1 MSFKTI
7 RELDLPDPINTITTS
22 DVLAVCDF
30 DGGETYRFSISNL
43 FDLLPANSSTISG
56 IVSSGAGQL
65 NKVWKT
71 DGSGNP
77 GWGDDADTTY
87 SQFTISA
94 EGLVPASTTADAR
107 YLAADGTW
115 KSLPAQV
122 GLFSVGVNGIVGGP
136 TQQESDDGN
145 LLSADGNW
153 VTLSNYPNTLN
164 NSGVVSAG
172 SGNLNKVWKT
182 DGAGNPGWGDDA
194 DTTYSQ
200 FTILAEGL
208 VPASTTADARY
219 LAADGTWKSLP
230 AQVGLFSV
238 GVNGIVGGPTQQES
252 DDGNLLSADGNWVT
266 LSNYPNT
273 LNNSGVVSAGSGN
286 LNKVWKTDGAG
297 NPGWGDDADTTY
309 SQFTILAEGL
319 VPASTTADARY
330 LAADGTWKSL
340 PAGVGLF
347 SVGVN
352 GIVGGPTQQESDD
365 GNLLSADGNWVTL
378 SNYPNTLNNSGVVSA
393 GSGNLNKVWKT
404 DGAGNPGWGDD
415 ADTTYSQFT
424 ILAEGLVPAST
435 TADARYL
442 AADGTWKSLPA
453 GVGLF
458 SVGVNGIV
466 GGPTQQE
473 SDDGNLLSADGN
485 WVTLS
490 NYPNT
495 LNNSGVVSAGS
506 GNLNKV
512 WKTDGA
518 GNPGWG
524 DDADTTYSQFTILA
538 EGLVPA
544 STTADARYLAADGT
558 WKSLPAGVG
567 LFSVGV
573 NGIVGGPTQQESDDG
588 NLLSADGNWVTLSN
602 YPNTLNNSGVVS
614 AGSGN
619 LNKVWKTDGAGNPG
633 WGDDADTTYSQFTIL
648 AEGLVPAS
656 TTADARYL
664 AADGTW
670 KSLPAGVGLF
680 SVGVNGIVGGPTQQ
694 ESDDGNLLSADGNW
708 VTLSNYPNTLNN
720 SGVVSAGSGNLNKV
734 WKTDGAGNPGWRDE
748 GLSIS
753 SHDTEGAY
761 LITNDPSFG
770 AYLWYKDVEVSTG
783 GGGQLFSKI
792 DNPPAA
798 SDSTL
803 YLRDGD
809 DFYIADYRSMAGF
822 TQAFLA
828 STPDASKIEE
838 VYQLMLLRSADQTA
852 IDFYLN
858 DPTTYPS
865 MTEIALLVGYSD
877 EYTAHTDS
885 IINHP
890 IYIYNDNDLSTAV
903 LRSDDYESYVNNHP
917 GLSVAYA
924 NYVSGGGTQSKNDWG
939 ATHYLYS
946 GRGEG
951 RHIIKLTGVGAGN
964 YTYQCNN
971 HPNAMTGSMIVFGED
986 VDDGSPASP
995 GGVGTIPGPGLE
1007 ITLEDI
1013 RNKINELAIKAK
1025 TNIFSVNTAGL
1036 VPGPLGSEV
1045 GEFLRGDGNWA
1056 PIPSGGASVTVSTEP
1071 APTGAADGDLW
1082 FNETVGE
1089 LYVYIDG
1096 TGWVQ
1101 TNGGGAGGGEGY
1113 GVTAWVSA
1121 SGVISVTTAST
1132 ANAGP
1137 GTFSQNDRFY
1147 DLNDMVI
1154 GNTLNQSSSVLDSD
1168 VVKSG
1173 TFDPNGGPIF
1183 IQVSYA
1189 KHNDATTGGAIDQ
1202 CQAFVKQSYDVNGDK
1217 TKVVIHSSNSPQNT
1231 SAAIPAWINITAA
1244 QLGVVS
1250 SGGGGTG
1257 GTGGAGGGNFS
1268 TGWVDTD
1275 GTTAVGNGNTL
1286 SFDHN
1291 LGSDDLIVK
1300 VYMAK
1305 DASGTD
1311 AKEVGQELVQSGGI
1325 NFEWGCSI
1333 DAITSSTVDVFL
1345 LQDGWVEYVASG
1357 HVAGNWG
1364 STYTHIKVVVS
1375 SGAGSGGSGS
1385 WNFTDQTVDVAL
1397 APTTTWQSLDLS
1409 SFVGSNSAYVVFE
1422 AYGNTSGYSLNLD
1435 LRKPGSSID
1444 PNTGIDR
1451 KIDGVGIGYQLN
1463 GVTDSSGVIEYRQS
1477 NVIGTGTITLKIIAY
1492 SVDSGGSGVFSTGWS
1507 TSIPSANSDVTYT
1520 HNLGTDDILY
1530 KVYVRDSSGNEHDVT
1545 SAEVWSGLVNA
1556 NSTCVN
1562 ITTTQI
1568 TIRFLSQYLDWTT
1581 AAAGVNPTGRDWSTA
1596 THIKVVV
1603 SSGSGSGGGTGGG
1616 GSTITFIDKV
1626 STGQVTYGAW
1636 TTVPANSAWSGAN
1649 SLIVHAD
1656 SRDIDTGGN
1665 SSIELKVRASS
1676 SQSTEVLVIDH
1687 NQVGGG
1693 RQITQ
1698 EQAFIPVA
1706 DDGSFQYLITRNSSN
1721 ASIVNFHIVGFTS
1734 AVSGGGGGGG
1744 DPRAYVAF
1752 DGTAT
1757 DLTASITN
1765 SHNVASITDTG
1776 QGSYK
1781 IHYET
1786 NVENPVISIDTPHYA
1801 FIGNVAADDHKLPR
1815 ANYVYDDYIWVE
1827 VCTIA
1832 STGNVGASLDPE
1844 QVMLIVF

>member
-56 IVSSGAGQL
+56 IVSSGAQQVNQVWKTDSSGNPAWRDDEDTTYSAFSTSGAGLVPAPANADTKYLAANGAWTALPTIGQYSTADNGDGTFTITSGTVPHAL
-65 NKVWKT
+65 DSEILAKELLAADGNWYPLSTFPNTKLASGVVAAGGNNSNKVWKT
-71 DGSGNP
+71 DSTGNP
-77 GWGDDADTTY
+77 AWRDDEDTTY
-87 SQFTISA
+87 SAFSTSGA
-94 EGLVPASTTADAR
+94 GLVPAPANADTKYLAANGTWTALPASLGQYSTTDNGDGTFTITSGTVPHALDSEILAKEL
-107 YLAADGTW
+107 LAADGNWYPLSTFPNTKLASGVVAAGGNNSNKVWKTDSTGNPAWRDDEDTTYSAFSTSGAGLVPAPANADTKYLAANGTW
-115 KSLPAQV
+115 TALPASLGQY
-122 GLFSVGVNGIVGGP
+122 STTDNG
-136 TQQESDDGN
+136 DGTFTITSGTVPHALDSEILAKE
-145 LLSADGNW
+145 LLAADGNW
-153 VTLSNYPNTLN
+153 YPLSTFPNTKLA
-164 NSGVVSAG
+164 SGVVAAGGNNSNKVWKTDSTGNPAWRDDEDTTYSAFST
-172 SGNLNKVWKT
+172 SGAGLVPAPANADTKYLAANGTWTALPASLGQYSTTDNGDGTFTITSGTVPHALDSEILAKELLAADGNWYPLSTFPNTKLASGVVAAGGNNSNKVWKT
-182 DGAGNPGWGDDA
+182 DGAGNPA
-194 DTTYSQ
+194 
-200 FTILAEGL
+200 
-208 VPASTTADARY
+208 
-219 LAADGTWKSLP
+219 
-230 AQVGLFSV
+230 
-238 GVNGIVGGPTQQES
+238 
-252 DDGNLLSADGNWVT
+252 
-266 LSNYPNT
+266 
-273 LNNSGVVSAGSGN
+273 
-286 LNKVWKTDGAG
+286 
-297 NPGWGDDADTTY
+297 
-309 SQFTILAEGL
+309 
-319 VPASTTADARY
+319 
-330 LAADGTWKSL
+330 
-340 PAGVGLF
+340 
-347 SVGVN
+347 
-352 GIVGGPTQQESDD
+352 
-365 GNLLSADGNWVTL
+365 
-378 SNYPNTLNNSGVVSA
+378 
-393 GSGNLNKVWKT
+393 
-404 DGAGNPGWGDD
+404 
-415 ADTTYSQFT
+415 
-424 ILAEGLVPAST
+424 
-435 TADARYL
+435 
-442 AADGTWKSLPA
+442 
-453 GVGLF
+453 
-458 SVGVNGIV
+458 
-466 GGPTQQE
+466 
-473 SDDGNLLSADGN
+473 
-485 WVTLS
+485 
-490 NYPNT
+490 
-495 LNNSGVVSAGS
+495 
-506 GNLNKV
+506 
-512 WKTDGA
+512 
-518 GNPGWG
+518 
-524 DDADTTYSQFTILA
+524 
-538 EGLVPA
+538 
-544 STTADARYLAADGT
+544 
-558 WKSLPAGVG
+558 
-567 LFSVGV
+567 
-573 NGIVGGPTQQESDDG
+573 
-588 NLLSADGNWVTLSN
+588 
-602 YPNTLNNSGVVS
+602 
-614 AGSGN
+614 
-619 LNKVWKTDGAGNPG
+619 
-633 WGDDADTTYSQFTIL
+633 
-648 AEGLVPAS
+648 
-656 TTADARYL
+656 
-664 AADGTW
+664 
-670 KSLPAGVGLF
+670 
-680 SVGVNGIVGGPTQQ
+680 
-694 ESDDGNLLSADGNW
+694 
-708 VTLSNYPNTLNN
+708 
-720 SGVVSAGSGNLNKV
+720 
-734 WKTDGAGNPGWRDE
+734 WRDE

-770 AYLWYKDVEVSTG
+770 AYLWYKDVGVST

-798 SDSTL
+798 SDSTI
-803 YLRDGD
+803 YLRNGDG
-809 DFYIADYRSMAGF
+809 FYIADYRSMAAF
-822 TQAFLA
+822 TSAFLA

-838 VYQLMLLRSADQTA
+838 VYQLMLLRSADQPA
-852 IDFYLN
+852 IDHYLGN
-858 DPTTYPS
+858 PTTYPS
-865 MTEIALLVGYSD
+865 MTEIALFVGASS
-877 EYTAHTDS
+877 EYVNHTDS
-885 IINHP
+885 IIHHP
-890 IYIYNDNDLSTAV
+890 IYIYNDNDLLTAV
-903 LRSDDYESYVNNHP
+903 LRSDDYESYVDNHE
-917 GLSVAYA
+917 GLVTAYA
-924 NYVSGGGTQSKNDWG
+924 AYVSGGGTDSKNVWG
-939 ATHYLYS
+939 AAHYLNS

-971 HPNAMTGSMIVFGED
+971 HPNAMTGSIIVFGED

-1013 RNKINELAIKAK
+1013 RNKINELAIKSK
-1025 TNIFSVNTAGL
+1025 TNIFSVDTPGF
-1036 VPGPLGSEV
+1036 VPGPLASEV

-1056 PIPSGGASVTVSTEP
+1056 PIPSGGASVTVSIEP

-1101 TNGGGAGGGEGY
+1101 TNGGGGGGGGGSLLEQLWPREDLADGFY
-1113 GVTAWVSA
+1113 EVTDPDIIYLHIAFQHFSLGFNEYAHLKTYKTHAGSDTSTGWTDELVHYQGRGA
-1121 SGVISVTTAST
+1121 GDGDGNVYETAEYLIPVQET
-1132 ANAGP
+1132 GAGTR
-1137 GTFSQNDRFY
+1137 GIFVD
-1147 DLNDMVI
+1147 
-1154 GNTLNQSSSVLDSD
+1154 TLNRNWLRIIGHM
-1168 VVKSG
+1168 K
-1173 TFDPNGGPIF
+1173 
-1183 IQVSYA
+1183 
-1189 KHNDATTGGAIDQ
+1189 
-1202 CQAFVKQSYDVNGDK
+1202 
-1217 TKVVIHSSNSPQNT
+1217 NT
-1231 SAAIPAWINITAA
+1231 
-1244 QLGVVS
+1244 
-1250 SGGGGTG
+1250 GGGTG

-1325 NFEWGCSI
+1325 NFEWGCFI

-1375 SGAGSGGSGS
+1375 SGAVTGGSGS

-1397 APTTTWQSLDLS
+1397 APTATWQSLDLS

-1492 SVDSGGSGVFSTGWS
+1492 SVDSSGSGVFSTGWS

-1603 SSGSGSGGGTGGG
+1603 SSGSGSGGG
-1616 GSTITFIDKV
+1616 S
-1626 STGQVTYGAW
+1626 
-1636 TTVPANSAWSGAN
+1636 
-1649 SLIVHAD
+1649 
-1656 SRDIDTGGN
+1656 GGN
-1665 SSIELKVRASS
+1665 
-1676 SQSTEVLVIDH
+1676 
-1687 NQVGGG
+1687 G
-1693 RQITQ
+1693 
-1698 EQAFIPVA
+1698 
-1706 DDGSFQYLITRNSSN
+1706 
-1721 ASIVNFHIVGFTS
+1721 
-1734 AVSGGGGGGG
+1734 
-1744 DPRAYVAF
+1744 PRAYVAF